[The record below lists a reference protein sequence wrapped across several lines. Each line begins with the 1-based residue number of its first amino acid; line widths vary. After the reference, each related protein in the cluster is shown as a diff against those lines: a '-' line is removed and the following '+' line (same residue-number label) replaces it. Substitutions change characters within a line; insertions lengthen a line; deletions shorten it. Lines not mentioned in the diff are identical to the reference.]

1 MRCSNASSTLGE
13 IIAIRMALEI
23 AAIDR
28 YDRCV
33 ILTDSLTKCN
43 ALNSGDSINYLVTKY
58 FKKVM
63 WFGFLRAEVDL
74 LAKQASEFGAPV
86 VEDFSPK

>member
-28 YDRCV
+28 CV
-33 ILTDSLTKCN
+33 ILTDSLTTCN
-43 ALNSGDSINYLVTKY
+43 ALNSGDSINYLVAKY